1 MRTTAVLFLL
11 VLAAVAAPTPTG
23 SSASNSLVFTHATV
37 IDVRTGHIFRD
48 QTIVVAGDRITA
60 LSPRAE
66 IPATAEVVNAT
77 GKFIIPGLWDMHAH
91 ALWSTDQVQRMIDM
105 FLANGVTSIRDM
117 GSPLPVSDTLNWR
130 TRVANGT
137 VLGPRIFAAGKLVD
151 GPKPVW
157 PESVSVGNEEQARE
171 AVDMLHKDGVDFIK
185 VYSRLPRVAYFAVAA
200 AAKKDG
206 FSFVGHVPIYVSAS
220 EASVAGQRSIEH
232 LSEILFACSHDE
244 SDLRKQ
250 LVATAI
256 GAERDRVRKEQL
268 KVVVSTFS
276 EHKAMELSRLFAKNN
291 TWQVPT
297 LLVQYTYAFVNPYEL
312 HDSPGIRYVPAST
325 VNGWVDRLSSFRKIR
340 DEKDMEAQKRSYQL
354 EIQLVQMMRKSGAHF
369 MTGTDAET
377 FYPAGFGLHTE
388 LGLFVSAGFST
399 LEALQTATINPSVYF
414 GKPTD
419 FGTVEVGKVAD
430 LVILEANPLDD
441 IRNTERI
448 AGVVT
453 AGRYLD
459 RQELDR
465 LLSEAAGLA
474 SNGK

>member
-1 MRTTAVLFLL
+1 MFDL
-11 VLAAVAAPTPTG
+11 
-23 SSASNSLVFTHATV
+23 
-37 IDVRTGHIFRD
+37 
-48 QTIVVAGDRITA
+48 
-60 LSPRAE
+60 
-66 IPATAEVVNAT
+66 
-77 GKFIIPGLWDMHAH
+77 
-91 ALWSTDQVQRMIDM
+91 
-105 FLANGVTSIRDM
+105 FLANGITSIRDM
-117 GSPLPVSDTLNWR
+117 GTPLAISETLNWR

-157 PESVSVGNEEQARE
+157 PESVSVGSEEQARE

-200 AAKKDG
+200 TAKKDG
-206 FSFVGHVPIYVSAS
+206 LSFVGHVPIYVSAS

-232 LSEILFACSHDE
+232 LSEILFACSQHE

-268 KVVVSTFS
+268 RVVVSTFS
-276 EHKAMELSRLFAKNN
+276 AQKAMRLSRLFAKNN

-297 LLVQYTYAFVNPYEL
+297 LLVQHTYAFVNPYEL
-312 HDSPGIRYVPAST
+312 HDSPGVRYVRAST
-325 VNGWVDRLSSFRKIR
+325 VNGWIERLNSFRKMR
-340 DEKDMEAQKRSYQL
+340 DEKDMEAQKRSYQQ
-354 EIQLVQMMRKSGAHF
+354 EIQLVQMMRRSGVRF
-369 MTGTDAET
+369 MIGTDAET

-388 LGLFVSAGFST
+388 LGLFVSSGFSS
-399 LEALQTATINPSVYF
+399 LEALQAATINPSVYF
-414 GKPTD
+414 GKTTD

-453 AGRYLD
+453 GGRYLD

-474 SNGK
+474 SDGK